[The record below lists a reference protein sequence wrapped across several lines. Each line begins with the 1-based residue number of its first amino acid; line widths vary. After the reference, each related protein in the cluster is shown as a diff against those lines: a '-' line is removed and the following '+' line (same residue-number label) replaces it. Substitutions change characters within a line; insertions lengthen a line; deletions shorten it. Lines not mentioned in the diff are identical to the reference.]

1 MINKKEEI
9 AMNLLELQDTS
20 LVEKTSLSRKLTLG
34 GITKAYPVYRVR
46 LDLLYYNDQNDRIAT
61 WITQYK
67 SDPQNAAFDTLDR
80 EQYNKTIEGF
90 IIASNPAA
98 MEKTKN
104 NIALVNQREPGVVLA
119 DGRIIDGNRRFT
131 CLRLLHAED
140 PAFNCFETVILEAS
154 VQEDHKQIKMLELAI
169 QHGEEQRVDYN
180 LIDLAIGAYHDI
192 VETGLLT
199 IDEYAESTGM
209 SVSEIKRRL
218 EIAQLIIDFLAFMGV
233 PGQYHVAREMQV
245 FSVFNELV
253 PLLRRCETEQARE
266 ELRRSV
272 FNNTMM
278 KTFNDQRKYIR
289 DLKAMMDSGLYS
301 SYIKRQNRIAE
312 ELEEKKTEAGITTKK
327 DLDEFVKRNED
338 TAEDMQI
345 SMERSLLQT
354 KKSQARNRPSQ
365 IVGKSLSMLK
375 DIDTGVFDKLTPA
388 EREKLQT
395 QLGKLSSV
403 VSLMTDDVTDGA
415 TPVPEKS
422 IPEAAEATP
431 APSVVKQ
438 LRPAACRPDEP
449 LVYSLNPQRTIN
461 TLSFSQ
467 QFSMLR
473 YLDSQPSEVHCVV
486 GIVNERNEELCSPQE
501 ITISDG
507 EATKVNFALNAS
519 VSSLSECWLVIRF
532 AADAPDEVRLKMQ
545 LSVKIAFDLE
555 FDF

>member
-1 MINKKEEI
+1 
-9 AMNLLELQDTS
+9 MNLLELQDAS
-20 LVEKTSLSRKLTLG
+20 LVEKTNLTRKLTLG
-34 GITKAYPVYRVR
+34 GVTKAYPVYRVR

-67 SDPQNAAFDTLDR
+67 SDPANAAFDTLDR

-131 CLRLLHAED
+131 CLRLLHAEN
-140 PAFNCFETVILEAS
+140 PAFNYFETVILEAS

-278 KTFNDQRKYIR
+278 KTFIDQRKYMR

-301 SYIKRQNRIAE
+301 SYIKKQNKIAE
-312 ELEEKKTEAGITTKK
+312 DLEEKKAEAGITTKK
-327 DLDEFVKRNED
+327 ELDEFVKRNED
-338 TAEDMQI
+338 AAEDLQI

-365 IVGKSLSMLK
+365 IVGKSISMLK

-395 QLGKLSSV
+395 QLGKLSSA
-403 VSLMTDDVTDGA
+403 VSMMADDVTDGA
-415 TPVPEKS
+415 APVPEKNVS
-422 IPEAAEATP
+422 EAAEATP
-431 APSVVKQ
+431 APTAIKQ

-449 LVYSLNPQRTIN
+449 MVYSLNPEQTIN

-467 QFSMLR
+467 RFSMLR
-473 YLDSQPSEVHCVV
+473 YLDSQLSEVHCIV
-486 GIVNERNEELCSPQE
+486 GFVNERNEDLCSPQE

-545 LSVKIAFDLE
+545 FNVKIAFDLE

>member
-131 CLRLLHAED
+131 CLRLLHAEE

-395 QLGKLSSV
+395 QLGKLSSA
-403 VSLMTDDVTDGA
+403 VSLITDDVTDGA

-473 YLDSQPSEVHCVV
+473 YLDSQPLEVHCVV
-486 GIVNERNEELCSPQE
+486 GFVNERNEELCSPQE

-532 AADAPDEVRLKMQ
+532 AADAPDEVRLKMRFN
-545 LSVKIAFDLE
+545 VKIAFDLE